1 VRLFSRSRSS
11 KVGQLSGGSPG
22 QYNAVFVAR
31 RLSKTYRMGDVEV
44 PALRSID
51 FDIEEG
57 EFEQRTN
64 VVIDIVSPQ
73 AQWSALGDGYRV
85 DARIIVYQEEDA
97 LKVPTGALFR
107 EGDQWAVYVESNGIA
122 RRRAI
127 TLSRRTGLEP
137 AVAAGLDPGEARY
150 PVPE

>member
-1 VRLFSRSRSS
+1 
-11 KVGQLSGGSPG
+11 
-22 QYNAVFVAR
+22 VFVAR

-51 FDIEEG
+51 LDIEEG

-107 EGDQWAVYVESNGIA
+107 EGDQRVE
-122 RRRAI
+122 RHRAKAWDH
-127 TLSRRTGLEP
+127 
-137 AVAAGLDPGEARY
+137 AVAANRSGAGRRGRFGSRRGALSCSRVMRSGTGFVSSVDK
-150 PVPE
+150 PECHKN